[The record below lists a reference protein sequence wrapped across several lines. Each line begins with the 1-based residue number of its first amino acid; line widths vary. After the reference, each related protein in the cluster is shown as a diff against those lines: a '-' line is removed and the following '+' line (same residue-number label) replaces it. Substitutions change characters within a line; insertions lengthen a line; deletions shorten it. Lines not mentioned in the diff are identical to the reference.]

1 MATPG
6 GLHLQRPQTPDPWM
20 LADGQ
25 TIRRPGGLQTYFPSI
40 HTIVTKSKV
49 RQGISIQRLDMANK
63 TFLVM
68 AVGKPV
74 AVPPGHARKL
84 YDLLAQQTEAHL
96 LQKWQAEGFVLEAAG
111 EPPRMSL
118 KALRQ
123 VSLLK

>member
-1 MATPG
+1 
-6 GLHLQRPQTPDPWM
+6 
-20 LADGQ
+20 
-25 TIRRPGGLQTYFPSI
+25 
-40 HTIVTKSKV
+40 
-49 RQGISIQRLDMANK
+49 MANK
-63 TFLVM
+63 IFLAM

-84 YDLLAQQTEAHL
+84 NDLLAQQTEAHL